1 MDLGAFTS
9 SWSATAMSDNRP
21 TGKRSRAEAEDD
33 AGLWLRAMRDTTP
46 LSPRR
51 RHPGETEGSPADR
64 SRDVSEAQEGG
75 ASPPAAP
82 GAAAGRAPPPQ
93 RPATAGKLD
102 KQLARRLKRGV
113 QGFEDRLD
121 LHGMTQ
127 REAHAELRRFIRD
140 AADRGCRCVL
150 VITGKGSRSDGGSGV
165 RGSAPGVLRQSAPRW
180 LGADDLSPHVVGFE
194 AALPKHGGTGALYV
208 QLRRSRS
215 GGRD

>member
-1 MDLGAFTS
+1 
-9 SWSATAMSDNRP
+9 MSDNRP

-51 RHPGETEGSPADR
+51 RHSGEAEESPAGR
-64 SRDVSEAQEGG
+64 SRAGSDTQGGG

-82 GAAAGRAPPPQ
+82 GAAAGRAPPPK
-93 RPATAGKLD
+93 RPATAGRLD
-102 KQLARRLKRGV
+102 KHLARRLKRGA
-113 QGFEDRLD
+113 QGVEDRLD

-140 AADRGCRCVL
+140 AAARGCRCVL
-150 VITGKGSRSDGGSGV
+150 VITGKGSRSDGGSGA
-165 RGSAPGVLRQSAPRW
+165 RDPAPGVLRQSAPRW
-180 LGADDLSPHVVGFE
+180 LGAPDLSPYVAGLE
-194 AALPKHGGTGALYV
+194 TALPKHGGTGALYV
-208 QLRRSRS
+208 QLRRGRS